1 MGESKCIQLWFYLI
15 VLAGDDNVAQE
26 DDVQGMQ
33 KVGHHHAQSL
43 GMDGST
49 EESER

>member
-1 MGESKCIQLWFYLI
+1 MGQSKCIKLGFYLI

-26 DDVQGMQ
+26 DNVQGMQ
-33 KVGHHHAQSL
+33 NVGHHHAQSL
-43 GMDGST
+43 GVDGST